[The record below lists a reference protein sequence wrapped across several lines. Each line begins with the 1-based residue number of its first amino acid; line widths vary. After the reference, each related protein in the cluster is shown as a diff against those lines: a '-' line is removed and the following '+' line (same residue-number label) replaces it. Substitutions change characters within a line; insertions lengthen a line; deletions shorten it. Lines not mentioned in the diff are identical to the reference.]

1 MGEELAEHERVIR
14 LRMVFW
20 DTNVFIHVESDH
32 ILESK
37 PYFSVSIS
45 TKRNSSKTHESFPSL
60 TNFTKALYV
69 GIGEEPVGNPN
80 TNGFSGVGAKSLI
93 LWK

>member
-1 MGEELAEHERVIR
+1 MLKVITFLNLNLIFQYLFR
-14 LRMVFW
+14 Q
-20 DTNVFIHVESDH
+20 
-32 ILESK
+32 K
-37 PYFSVSIS
+37 
-45 TKRNSSKTHESFPSL
+45 NSSKTHESFPSL